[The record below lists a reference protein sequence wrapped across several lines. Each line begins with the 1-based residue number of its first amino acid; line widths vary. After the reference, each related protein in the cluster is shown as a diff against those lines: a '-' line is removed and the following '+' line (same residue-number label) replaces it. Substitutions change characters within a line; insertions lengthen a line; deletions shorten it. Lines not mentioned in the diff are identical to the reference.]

1 VVLLCEPVSLYLLLL
16 LLLLLMPLR
25 SHAEGHLQ

>member
-1 VVLLCEPVSLYLLLL
+1 MLLPVRLLL

-25 SHAEGHLQ
+25 PTLAREPVTHC